1 MTHHHGDHIG
11 GLRSFIAEGATVIT
25 TKNNA
30 PVVEMMAA
38 APQVDRL
45 AKSPRKP
52 EFLFIERG
60 KRVLTD
66 GTRTVQ
72 LIDVGPN
79 PHARE
84 MVVAYL
90 PKERVLFQGDL
101 FFVPANDAQTG
112 PPQPTTVSFA
122 KKLQDLKL
130 GVDRIASVH
139 GRTTTIEELKRA
151 MQGVIPST

>member
-1 MTHHHGDHIG
+1 
-11 GLRSFIAEGATVIT
+11 
-25 TKNNA
+25 
-30 PVVEMMAA
+30 MAA
-38 APQVDRL
+38 APQLDRL
-45 AKSPRKP
+45 ARNPRKP

-66 GTRTVQ
+66 GTRTLQ

-84 MVVAYL
+84 MVIAYL

-101 FFVPANDAQTG
+101 FFVPANDAPTG
-112 PPQPTTVSFA
+112 PPQPTTISFA
-122 KKLQDLKL
+122 KKLQELQL

-139 GRTTTIEELKRA
+139 GRTTTLYELHRA
-151 MQGVIPST
+151 MQGTIPGT